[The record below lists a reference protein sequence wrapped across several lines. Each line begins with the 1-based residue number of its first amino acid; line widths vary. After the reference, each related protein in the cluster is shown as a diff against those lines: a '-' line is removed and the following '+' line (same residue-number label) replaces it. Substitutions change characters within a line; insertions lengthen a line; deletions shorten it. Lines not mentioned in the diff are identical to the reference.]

1 MLEVKYI
8 GYGLKVKPHI
18 DSRLR
23 ASKKGDGDKKMVTIE
38 QPIWDAYMKSHKNAS
53 TWRMKS
59 FPYFDELTMIYWKDR
74 VTRKYAQATIDILDE
89 INEVEAND
97 EGLYE
102 NLGFPKTIDKNFA
115 TSIYIKWDKAIGS
128 AKSNKKRKIN
138 ETCDLVQMVKELGDR
153 FESSLNNLGRNFG
166 TEALVAPKI

>member
-23 ASKKGDGDKKMVTIE
+23 ASKKGDGDRKMVTIE

-74 VTRKYAQATIDILDE
+74 FTRKYAKATIDILDE
-89 INEVEAND
+89 IMKSKLMMKD
-97 EGLYE
+97 CM
-102 NLGFPKTIDKNFA
+102 KT
-115 TSIYIKWDKAIGS
+115 W
-128 AKSNKKRKIN
+128 SNKKRKIN

-166 TEALVAPKI
+166 TEAL

>member
-8 GYGLKVKPHI
+8 GCRLKVKPHI

-23 ASKKGDGDKKMVTIE
+23 ASKKEWGM
-38 QPIWDAYMKSHKNAS
+38 SHKNAS
-53 TWRMKS
+53 TWRMKI

-74 VTRKYAQATIDILDE
+74 VTRKHAQVAIDILDE

-102 NLGFPKTIDKNFA
+102 NWGSPKMIDKNFA
-115 TSIYIKWDKAIGS
+115 TSTYIKRGQS
-128 AKSNKKRKIN
+128 YR
-138 ETCDLVQMVKELGDR
+138 LR
-153 FESSLNNLGRNFG
+153 
-166 TEALVAPKI
+166 